1 MKDGAYRCDRHI
13 SKEANFT
20 FTVSAL
26 HHTFHCFNTLW
37 SVFVQTTGDRS
48 NHKEVFRCSSVT
60 SLQRRATTRQ
70 TVGEHMYKLSVL
82 ARGCWPASKTVL
94 LCLPAVKMDIFK
106 NRHKKVSD
114 SHNTY
119 SLINCKTALN
129 MMMMTVCAYER
140 VDELAPASSSTC
152 RPVSNP
158 SCRCYILCEQ
168 ASAIH
173 RHHWNKNNWLQW
185 T

>member
-1 MKDGAYRCDRHI
+1 MGLTAAIITFQKRQVLLSLFLLCI
-13 SKEANFT
+13 IL
-20 FTVSAL
+20 FTVLIPFDQYLCKLQVTAGITRRFFTAAAQPL
-26 HHTFHCFNTLW
+26 CNGRQPLANQLGNT
-37 SVFVQTTGDRS
+37 
-48 NHKEVFRCSSVT
+48 CT
-60 SLQRRATTRQ
+60 S
-70 TVGEHMYKLSVL
+70 Y
-82 ARGCWPASKTVL
+82 
-94 LCLPAVKMDIFK
+94 LCLPEVADWPQRLCYCACLQWRWTSLK

-140 VDELAPASSSTC
+140 VDELAPTFSSTC